1 MARDI
6 PLQLRLRRLRRV
18 LLALVNPRFGLAILM
33 SGIFWIG
40 VTLDRNP
47 TTMVTIPGN
56 IAVDPVGVADGLV
69 LVSDVQ
75 PIQVSVRG
83 PSESLNVLTTRDFV
97 ARVDLTGFDD
107 GLHLL
112 PVSVETADPRVEIQK
127 VTPEEI
133 SIQLDS
139 RIVLAVP
146 VRLILRGEPAEG
158 FRTDDVIYEPQAVEI
173 LGAETAV
180 RQVSALQADVEL
192 TGVNATVSRQVSGIP
207 VNDSGEEVQ
216 GVQAATRLIDVVVPV
231 NPVTV
236 RKTVPVR
243 AQVVGVPSAGNLAN
257 RYDIAPSSVE
267 IEGSPGAVESVDQI
281 LIEPVDIGGATEDV
295 SADVNLIVP
304 EGITLIRGSLEVSVN
319 INLTAID
326 GTASFVVGVM
336 IADVADGLI
345 PSVSTASMQ
354 VVLVGS
360 AERLAALEIGD
371 IRAEVSMAG
380 RTVGTHEVRPVILS
394 PVDTELQ
401 SVAPETVVVTLE
413 AEIIPEDTP
422 TPTPTPRPTATPVP
436 TAAPVIS
443 DDEAAPPGVTFPPTP
458 APGVTPSATAT
469 PVLLPTRTPTPE
481 PTPTLTPATEPTA
494 SPTPTPTPTG
504 SPP

>member
-18 LLALVNPRFGLAILM
+18 LAALLNPRFGLAVLM

-47 TTMVTIPGN
+47 TTTITIPGN
-56 IAVDPVGVADGLV
+56 IAVDPVGIADDLV
-69 LVSDVQ
+69 LVGDVQ

-83 PSESLNVLTTRDFV
+83 ASESVGVLTIRSFV
-97 ARVDLTGFDD
+97 ARVDLTRLDN

-112 PVSVETADPRVEIQK
+112 PVSVETADSGVEIK
-127 VTPEEI
+127 KITPDHI
-133 SIQLDS
+133 SVQLDHS
-139 RIVLAVP
+139 IILPVP
-146 VRLILRGEPAEG
+146 VRLILRGVPAEG

-180 RQVSALQADVEL
+180 RQVSALQADVDL

-257 RYDIAPSSVE
+257 RYDVTPSSVE

-304 EGITLIRGSLEVSVN
+304 EGITLIRGSLEVRVN
-319 INLTAID
+319 VNLTAIE
-326 GTASFVVGVM
+326 GTASFVVGVV

-345 PSVSTASMQ
+345 PSVSPASVQ

-360 AERLAALEIGD
+360 ADRLAALAIGD

-380 RTVGTHEVRPVILS
+380 RAVGTHEVRPVILS
-394 PVDTELQ
+394 PFDTELQ
-401 SVAPETVVVTLE
+401 SVEPETVVVTLE
-413 AEIIPEDTP
+413 PEFIPEDTP
-422 TPTPTPRPTATPVP
+422 TPTPTASPTPIPVP
-436 TAAPVIS
+436 TATPVIS
-443 DDEAAPPGVTFPPTP
+443 DDESAPPGVTFPPTP

-469 PVLLPTRTPTPE
+469 PIRIPTRTPTP
-481 PTPTLTPATEPTA
+481 A
-494 SPTPTPTPTG
+494 PTPTPTPT
-504 SPP
+504 P

>member
-18 LLALVNPRFGLAILM
+18 LVALVNPRFGLAVLM

-47 TTMVTIPGN
+47 TTTVTIPGN
-56 IAVDPVGVADGLV
+56 IAVDPVGVADDLV

-83 PSESLNVLTTRDFV
+83 PSESLNVLTTRSFV
-97 ARVDLTGFDD
+97 ARVDLTDVGS
-107 GLHLL
+107 GLHVL
-112 PVSVETADPRVEIQK
+112 PVSVETADPSVVIQK
-127 VTPEEI
+127 ITPDEI

-146 VRLILRGEPAEG
+146 VRLILRGEPADG
-158 FRTDDVIYEPQAVEI
+158 FRTEDVIYQPQAEI
-173 LGAETAV
+173 V
-180 RQVSALQADVEL
+180 L
-192 TGVNATVSRQVSGIP
+192 TGVNATVSRQVSGVP

-216 GVQAATRLIDVVVPV
+216 GVQAATRLIDVQVPV

-257 RYDIAPSSVE
+257 RYDITPSSVE

-304 EGITLIRGSLEVSVN
+304 EGITLIRGSLEVRVN
-319 INLTAID
+319 INLTAIE
-326 GTASFVVGVM
+326 GTASFVVGVV

-345 PSVSTASMQ
+345 PSVSPASVQ

-380 RTVGTHEVRPVILS
+380 RAVGTHEVRPVVLS

-401 SVAPETVVVTLE
+401 SVEPETVVVTLE
-413 AEIIPEDTP
+413 AELIPEDTP
-422 TPTPTPRPTATPVP
+422 TPTPTPSPTPSPVP

-443 DDEAAPPGVTFPPTP
+443 DDASAPPGVTFPPTP
-458 APGVTPSATAT
+458 APGVTPGATAT
-469 PVLLPTRTPTPE
+469 PVRLPTRPPVPE
-481 PTPTLTPATEPTA
+481 PTPTPSPTPTAEPTA
-494 SPTPTPTPTG
+494 SPTPSPSPTG